1 MLDLLSGYLPEKI
14 YDEMRRLDEAL
25 LQKTEEIRLRA
36 GNPVLLTINADK
48 FYLGKKEKLFATAE
62 DIREILSSL
71 AEHSIY
77 SKAESVLNGFF
88 SVKGGIR
95 VGVCGNFI
103 YENDVLSS
111 MNRFSSL
118 NIRIPRAMTGVCRP
132 LVRYISKNRLVRNT
146 LILSPPGHGKTT
158 LLRDLARAVAS
169 GDGFRA
175 QNCSIIDERSEIAG
189 TYEGGKLFDLGEM
202 SDVMNGARKPDG
214 IRMAIR
220 TMAPEVIV
228 TDEIG
233 DSADLRALMEARN
246 CGVTII
252 ATAHAD
258 DMRHLLS
265 RLVFK
270 KMADEK
276 MFDRYV
282 LLGSSRGRGTVEAVY
297 SEKLVNIYP
306 TDGGAEN
313 ENSHV
318 RHYFDLH
325 DGNRSQ
331 YL

>member
-1 MLDLLSGYLPEKI
+1 MLDLLAGYLPEKI
-14 YDEMRRLDEAL
+14 CDEMRLLDKGL

-36 GNPVLLTINADK
+36 GKPVLLTINADK
-48 FYLGKKEKLFATAE
+48 FYLGKREKLTVSDE

-77 SKAESVLNGFF
+77 SKAESVLSGYF
-88 SVKGGIR
+88 SVRGGIR

-103 YENDVLSS
+103 YENDVLSN
-111 MNRFSSL
+111 MNHFSSL
-118 NIRIPRAMTGVCRP
+118 NIRIPRAVTGVSRP
-132 LVRYISKNRLVRNT
+132 LARYISKNHLVRNT

-169 GDGFRA
+169 GDCFRA
-175 QNCSIIDERSEIAG
+175 QNCCVIDERAEIAG
-189 TYEGGKLFDLGEM
+189 SYEGGKLFDLGEM

-228 TDEIG
+228 TDEVG
-233 DSADLRALMEARN
+233 DNADLRALMEARN

-270 KMADEK
+270 KMAEER

-282 LLGSSRGRGTVEAVY
+282 LLGSSKGRGTVEAVY
-297 SEKLVNIYP
+297 NEELANIYP
-306 TDGGAEN
+306 SDGGAEN
-313 ENSHV
+313 ENTHV

-325 DGNRSQ
+325 DGHRSK